1 MSQTMT
7 AAVSYF
13 GKVPS
18 RGDFVRTA
26 DNHQLMALLDR
37 WAGSSIELLS
47 HNPDWKR
54 LYDEAPEVHYAFL
67 GSRSR
72 LVVCGH
78 FLPSRDASQRRFPL
92 LSAIRMEVA
101 SPLGFIARSPM
112 ALNRVWNGLSRL
124 AREAATAEDAAAPLQ
139 ALGEARYELSVDPAA
154 HAAPFGDFLETQT
167 IGSMGRLLHESGHAG
182 IALRHALPAL
192 GLLLQPVLT
201 GSGVSIDKG
210 LELPL
215 PRDRL
220 YRPLVA
226 SFWLDIVS
234 GFISRGD
241 FELAVLV
248 RDEQAPR
255 MIVGF
260 NGADEQILR
269 AAIDPQAADEHLI
282 RIEGADWVEDQLSGD
297 YALNKL
303 ASYVDRDD
311 LSLKSARAIFAETFL
326 GA

>member
-1 MSQTMT
+1 MTRTMT
-7 AAVSYF
+7 VAAGYF

-26 DNHQLMALLDR
+26 DNQQLMALLDR
-37 WAGSSIELLS
+37 WAGGTLEQLS
-47 HNPDWKR
+47 RNPDWKR
-54 LYDEAPEVHYAFL
+54 LYDQAPPLHFAFL

-78 FLPSRDASQRRFPL
+78 LLPSHDASQRRFPL
-92 LSAIRMEVA
+92 LSAIRTEVA
-101 SPLGFIARSPM
+101 NPLGFIGRSPM
-112 ALNRVWNGLSRL
+112 ALNRVWSGLSRH
-124 AREAATAEDAAAPLQ
+124 AREAAAAEDAGD
-139 ALGEARYELSVDPAA
+139 ALKAMGETHYELTVDPAA
-154 HAAPFGDFLETQT
+154 HAAPFDDFLETQS
-167 IGSMGRLLHESGHAG
+167 IGSLQCLLHGSGHTRLQ
-182 IALRHALPAL
+182 LRHALPAL
-192 GLLLQPVLT
+192 GLLLGPVLT
-201 GSGVSIDKG
+201 GSGVTIDKG

-215 PRDRL
+215 PADPL
-220 YRPLVA
+220 YRPLA
-226 SFWLDIVS
+226 AAFWLDLVS
-234 GFISRGD
+234 GFLARGD

-255 MIVGF
+255 MVLGF
-260 NGADEQILR
+260 NGADHDTLR

-282 RIEGADWVEDQLSGD
+282 RIEGAEWVEDQLAAD

-311 LSLKSARAIFAETFL
+311 LSLKSARAIFSETFL

>member
-1 MSQTMT
+1 MSQTVS

-47 HNPDWKR
+47 QNPDWKR
-54 LYDEAPEVHYAFL
+54 LYDEAPDVHYAFM

-92 LSAIRMEVA
+92 LSAIRLEVGN
-101 SPLGFIARSPM
+101 PLGFIARSPM
-112 ALNRVWNGLSRL
+112 ALSRVWAGLSRQ
-124 AREAATAEDAAAPLQ
+124 ARSAVVADEAAAPLQ
-139 ALGEARYELSVDPAA
+139 ELAESRYDLSIEPVAY
-154 HAAPFGDFLETQT
+154 AAPFADFMELQT
-167 IGSMGRLLHESGHAG
+167 IGSLERLLRDSGHPDVV
-182 IALRHALPAL
+182 LRRTLPAL

-201 GSGVSIDKG
+201 GSGVTIDKG

-215 PRDRL
+215 PRDPL
-220 YRPLVA
+220 YRPLVGA
-226 SFWLDIVS
+226 FWLDIVAA
-234 GFISRGD
+234 FVARGD

-248 RDEQAPR
+248 RDEDAPR

-260 NGADEQILR
+260 NGADQQILR
-269 AAIDPQAADEHLI
+269 AVLDPQAAAEHLI
-282 RIEGADWVEDQLSGD
+282 RVQDAEWVDDHLPGD

-303 ASYVDRDD
+303 ASYVDRHD
-311 LSLKSARAIFAETFL
+311 LSLKAARAIFGETFL